1 MEIKNAKQIIQQAI
15 DKAIQRGVFNIS
27 EAKDVIDAVITI
39 NEMVEFE
46 PQGEPVAIEETDA
59 VE

>member
-46 PQGEPVAIEETDA
+46 PQGEPVAIEEINA

>member
-1 MEIKNAKQIIQQAI
+1 MEIKNAKQIIQQSI

-46 PQGEPVAIEETDA
+46 PQGEPVAIEEIDA

>member
-59 VE
+59 TE